1 MQSEGRGGLMTYAL
15 FEAFRRAPRDSPETC
30 DDGDDDENGDD
41 GDDGFVPGMPFV
53 CPLRRKSYGIVLI
66 VEILASERSTERG
79 RE

>member
-1 MQSEGRGGLMTYAL
+1 MTYAL
-15 FEAFRRAPRDSPETC
+15 FEAFRRASRDSPETC

-79 RE
+79 GE